1 MSKKK
6 STGSRGLRIALTVL
20 CVVCGL
26 VLAGM
31 LGVTAYINH
40 LYSQMNYV
48 DPDVKVTIS
57 PEEMEQIRKQE
68 EEEIDPDATG
78 PTIDP
83 DAELDIEHEVKIGG
97 KDSGI
102 VNILLLGLD
111 RRPDWTHGRSD
122 AMILCT
128 FNKVTGDLTM
138 TSFMRDSWVYLPGYG
153 NQRLNAAVV
162 FGGIPMLLDTLDQNF
177 GVHVDGVFQ
186 VDFAQFPQV
195 IDYLGGVEVELS
207 EAEAGIINRSCGS
220 ARTAGYQT
228 LTGEEALAYS
238 RIRSLDGDQNRTSR
252 QRKVMASLIQK
263 FKGADLNTL
272 LELMEQILPM
282 ITTTMTQ
289 GEIVSMATELFPML
303 ADMEVV
309 SQVIPEAGAYRG
321 VMIQG
326 MSVIELD
333 MDAARELL
341 DKTLNNK

>member
-1 MSKKK
+1 MSKRK
-6 STGSRGLRIALTVL
+6 STGGRGLRVLLTVL
-20 CVVCGL
+20 CIVCGL

-31 LGVTAYINH
+31 LGATVYINH

-57 PEEMEQIRKQE
+57 PEEMEQIKKQE
-68 EEEIDPDATG
+68 AEETDPNATG
-78 PTIDP
+78 PTIDR
-83 DAELDIEHEVKIGG
+83 DEELDVDHEVKIGG
-97 KDSGI
+97 RDSGI

-111 RRPDWTHGRSD
+111 RRPTWTHGRSD

-162 FGGIPMLLDTLDQNF
+162 FGGIPMLLDTFEENF

-195 IDYLGGVEVELS
+195 IDYLGGVELEIS
-207 EAEAGIINRSCGS
+207 EAEAVIINRSGGDV
-220 ARTAGYQT
+220 TAGWQT
-228 LTGEEALAYS
+228 LSGQEALTYS
-238 RIRSLDGDQNRTSR
+238 RIRSLDGDHNRTNR
-252 QRKVMASLIQK
+252 QRKVMGSLIQR
-263 FKGADLNTL
+263 FKSAELNTL

-289 GEIVSMATELFPML
+289 GEIITLATDLFPML
-303 ADMEVV
+303 AEMEVV
-309 SQVIPEAGAYRG
+309 SQVVPAAGTYYS
-321 VMIQG
+321 VMIDG
-326 MSVIELD
+326 MSVIKLD

-341 DKTLNNK
+341 DSTLNNK